1 MVEGIA
7 ASVPLLQSGPAVV
20 RSCTLAAAIGLAA
33 AVLAG
38 NVSAAPAPYL
48 RSVVAVNRHVV
59 AVFRLGTDLAPGQIV
74 VAVSP
79 KTEPNG
85 ALVSTNVR
93 VRETIARTT
102 HVPGGTRVKTRHTLR
117 PGRYWVQISAE
128 VVGLDCLPAKPC
140 HASWSNVHALVIP
153 K

>member
-1 MVEGIA
+1 VA
-7 ASVPLLQSGPAVV
+7 

-33 AVLAG
+33 AILAS
-38 NVSAAPAPYL
+38 NVTAATPAPYL

-59 AVFRLGTDLAPGQIV
+59 AVFRLGTDLAPRQIV

-93 VRETIARTT
+93 LRETIALTT
-102 HVPGGTRVKTRHTLR
+102 HVPGGTRVKARHTLR

-140 HASWSNVHALVIP
+140 RASWSNVRSLVIP

>member
-1 MVEGIA
+1 VA
-7 ASVPLLQSGPAVV
+7 

-33 AVLAG
+33 AILAS
-38 NVSAAPAPYL
+38 NVTAATPTPYL

-59 AVFRLGTDLAPGQIV
+59 AVFRLGTDLAPRQIV

-93 VRETIARTT
+93 LRETIALTT
-102 HVPGGTRVKTRHTLR
+102 HVPGGTRVKARHTLR

-140 HASWSNVHALVIP
+140 HASWSNARALVIP